1 MLIAPSWQKD
11 NICDLC
17 LEELIDNLKTNK
29 TYKIIVRPH
38 PQEVRHF
45 AEKFDRL
52 KEKYNNN
59 KNIEIQTDF
68 SKNDTVFN
76 ADMLITDWSS
86 IGYEYAYTTKKPVV
100 FINTPMKIMNPN
112 YKDIKVEPI
121 NIWSREIIGKSLDVN
136 DLKKINA
143 TIEYLFK
150 NEKEYSKKIEDLLND
165 SIYNLG
171 DSAKKGALYLIDIV
185 KENIEKRKME
195 NEKNK

>member
-1 MLIAPSWQKD
+1 MIR
-11 NICDLC
+11 
-17 LEELIDNLKTNK
+17 KTNK

-52 KEKYNNN
+52 KEKYKNN

-136 DLKKINA
+136 DLKKINT
-143 TIEYLFK
+143 TIEYLFN

-171 DSAKKGALYLIDIV
+171 DSAEKGALYLIDIV
-185 KENIEKRKME
+185 KENIEKRKKE